1 MEREQPIRIL
11 IADDHALVLEGLAAI
26 IAREPD
32 IAVVAQARNGR
43 EAVELFRQER
53 PHVGLIDLKMPEMEG
68 VEVITAIR
76 KEFPRA
82 PLLVLTT
89 YDRDEDVFRCL
100 RAGAQGYLLKDVEPS
115 EVLTA
120 IRAVHRGERYLS
132 PETALKLAEHVTFS
146 DLTARELAVL
156 RELTTGKSNREIGAA
171 LFISEGTVKVHVNN
185 ILSKLGV
192 NDRTQAVTTALKR
205 GLVELA

>member
-1 MEREQPIRIL
+1 MERERPIRIL
-11 IADDHALVLEGLAAI
+11 IADDHALVREGLAAV

-53 PHVGLIDLKMPEMEG
+53 PDVGLCDLKMPELDG

-76 KEFPRA
+76 REFPRA
-82 PLLVLTT
+82 ALVVLTT

-100 RAGAQGYLLKDVEPS
+100 RAGAQGYLLKDAEPE
-115 EVLTA
+115 EVLAA
-120 IRAVHRGERYLS
+120 IRAAHRGEKYIA
-132 PETALKLAEHVTFS
+132 PEIALKLAEHVTFT
-146 DLTARELAVL
+146 DLTARELDVL
-156 RELTTGKSNREIGAA
+156 RELAAGKSNREVGAT

-185 ILSKLGV
+185 ILGKLGV
-192 NDRTQAVTTALKR
+192 SDRTQAVTTALKR